1 MANNGD
7 TSGTID
13 GLTVTSKE
21 IPAGYTSGGTVS
33 LTNDIENALA
43 AI

>member
-1 MANNGD
+1 MPNNGEAKA
-7 TSGTID
+7 TID
-13 GLTVTSKE
+13 GITVTSITVPE
-21 IPAGYTSGGTVS
+21 GYFSGGKVS